1 MSNQG
6 KKTRHQWLYRSAG
19 IGAILNLD
27 CFGDVL
33 LALTYL
39 NFLILQHHR
48 HMVRAESPFALFVP
62 VPVPLSRVASLPLQS
77 PLADS
82 SLCGGRWLDF
92 RCAQKR
98 RTATAVVARARNPQR
113 YSLLSRHNKWDSFR
127 GAMFHSEPS
136 RDSLLRNRQM
146 HVNNDL
152 GYTSMK

>member
-82 SLCGGRWLDF
+82 SLCGGPLIGF
-92 RCAQKR
+92 PM
-98 RTATAVVARARNPQR
+98 RTKATNGHGRGRPRPQ
-113 YSLLSRHNKWDSFR
+113 SAGILT
-127 GAMFHSEPS
+127 PV
-136 RDSLLRNRQM
+136 Q
-146 HVNNDL
+146 
-152 GYTSMK
+152 TQ